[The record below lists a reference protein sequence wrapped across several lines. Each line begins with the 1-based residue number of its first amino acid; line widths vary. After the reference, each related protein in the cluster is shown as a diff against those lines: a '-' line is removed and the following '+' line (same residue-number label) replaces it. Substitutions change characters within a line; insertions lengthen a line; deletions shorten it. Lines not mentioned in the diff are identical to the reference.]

1 MESLLSYLETK
12 ENTEA
17 YGNFHVVIVIVL
29 SLIQLQLFATPWTIA
44 LQAPLSMGLSRQEY
58 WSGLPFPPPRDLPNP
73 GIKSTSPALAGGFF
87 TTKPPRKPRSFHR
100 SPLLQGHFYA
110 APSQRRA
117 QGVHSHPKP
126 HLLGLLHWQVGSL
139 PLVGCII
146 N

>member
-73 GIKSTSPALAGGFF
+73 GIKSMSPALAGGFF
-87 TTKPPRKPRSFHR
+87 TTEPWGKPQKVF
-100 SPLLQGHFYA
+100 
-110 APSQRRA
+110 
-117 QGVHSHPKP
+117 
-126 HLLGLLHWQVGSL
+126 
-139 PLVGCII
+139 I
-146 N
+146 